1 MSERRSTGEGAGAE
15 TSGFQRLLE
24 RVDGGLD
31 RWPGALLL
39 CLTLLLS
46 ASMTFLWPGFL
57 LRNFAQIVAII
68 AGVVLWKRWLSRR
81 AVAFGSGT
89 IKVWGRSLVVRDL
102 FLEVLCP
109 SLVLLLVLIIF
120 YRVFLGDPPLYNDHT
135 THLYQGW
142 VMAER
147 LLPTGRISGWIP
159 TRGPGYPAGVL
170 YPVGASLLIAS
181 VRAMTPSAITWENV
195 YGLAFVI
202 AIAACH
208 LSAYLAARVLA
219 GRFAGVLAGIFSAVD
234 VGAYR
239 QSGWTFAVHWGVWPV
254 CLSAGLAILS
264 VVFLHRALTKP
275 GPTGIA
281 LSALLA
287 GVSIFT
293 HPMSLAF
300 LGLALPMVV
309 LHAMIEVGDRHP
321 LRVGLKGLVI
331 CLSGVGVAAFWL
343 MPFLAFRHEARA
355 LGTGSVTLF
364 DQVDGIIRFDFFQ
377 RMWVIPTALA
387 LLGAVVSFK
396 SKLPGVRLLVLLFVG
411 IALTVNSNTLL
422 GLEIDL
428 VMSRLAN
435 LQPDRYYLYLRMMV
449 YILAGVGAGW
459 LLSTLR
465 KTGVEALAHLSK
477 LRRALLFGL
486 TCAVLG
492 TTLVPFVEAAGKA
505 VVAPRFGWTGRPSFW
520 TQYMNLSEFIRDHAR
535 ENPGVVRSTWPVPC
549 SNRDDHCY
557 ESAPIYTDIGY
568 FHDHRYIASAAFDR
582 LFDIDATEETL
593 QLLGVRYRVG
603 PGIRPGELELFRSGN
618 LGVFEVPDVSVEPFT
633 VEGDAQV
640 SLDHI
645 EDELLR
651 FTASGVVAGDR
662 LTVHIPYFPN
672 WHAYL
677 GGDELPIT
685 QVDRAGLRGLMK
697 VTLPGDGELEFRY
710 ERGGPEILGA
720 SITVLAL
727 LLCLV
732 CAWPSKVLGSKRAV
746 AFVDRARTWSTPAR
760 RRLAAM
766 GLVLI
771 LGSAMIGGLI
781 AYLRQAAI
789 VHRDFDTVNDFS
801 RATVWYTQGRVRH
814 ECWRTWSGAFTCGGQ
829 KHQWVEP
836 RYVATTIGH
845 PRGVVFAH
853 PYKNAVLNIEYPDVI
868 LQRSLEGGLGITRH
882 GSGNAPVEL
891 HIKADGREL
900 LKAVYNAGRGWDTFS
915 HSTAELE
922 GQTVALRFAISCA
935 RVNGRKFVFR
945 AWTSEAE
952 GTNRQITGDRLMR

>member
-1 MSERRSTGEGAGAE
+1 MSEQRSTGEGAEAK
-15 TSGFQRLLE
+15 TRSSRRLLE
-24 RVDGGLD
+24 RVEEGFS

-46 ASMTFLWPGFL
+46 LSVTFLSSGFL
-57 LRNFAQIVAII
+57 LRNVGQIVAII
-68 AGVVLWKRWLSRR
+68 AGVVLWKRWLSHRTM
-81 AVAFGSGT
+81 ALGSRT
-89 IKVWGRSLVVRDL
+89 IKVGGLSLSL
-102 FLEVLCP
+102 GELCLEVLCP

-120 YRVFLGDPPLYNDHT
+120 HRVFLGDPPLFNDHT

-159 TRGPGYPAGVL
+159 ARGPGYPAGVL
-170 YPVGASLLIAS
+170 YPIGASLLIACI
-181 VRAMTPSAITWENV
+181 RAITPSAITWENV
-195 YGLAFVI
+195 YGLAFVV

-254 CLSAGLAILS
+254 CLSAGLAIVS
-264 VVFLHRALTKP
+264 VVFLHRALTQK
-275 GPTGIA
+275 GPKGIA

-287 GVSIFT
+287 GLSIVT

-309 LHAMIEVGDRHP
+309 LHSMIEVGDRHP
-321 LRVGLKGLVI
+321 LRVGLKGLVA
-331 CLSGVGVAAFWL
+331 CLTGLGVAAFWL

-364 DQVDGIIRFDFFQ
+364 DQVDGIVRFDFFQ
-377 RMWVIPTALA
+377 RMWVIPTSLA

-411 IALTVNSNTLL
+411 IAVTINSDTLL

-449 YILAGVGAGW
+449 YIIAGVGAGW

-465 KTGVEALAHLSK
+465 KTGVEALAHLSR
-477 LRRALLFGL
+477 LRRTLLFVM
-486 TCAVLG
+486 TCVVLG
-492 TTLVPFVEAAGKA
+492 TTLVPFVEATGMA

-520 TQYMNLSEFIRDHAR
+520 AQYMSLSAFIREHAR
-535 ENPGVVRSTWPVPC
+535 EHPGTLRSTWPVPC
-549 SNRDDHCY
+549 SNHDDHCY

-568 FHDHRYIASAAFDR
+568 FHDHRYIASAAYDR

-603 PGIRPGELELFRSGN
+603 RNVRPGEQELFHSGS
-618 LGVFEVPDVSVEPFT
+618 LRVFEVPDVSVEPFT
-633 VEGDAQV
+633 VEGNAQV
-640 SLDHI
+640 RFEHI

-651 FTASGVVAGDR
+651 LTVSGAGTGDR
-662 LTVHIPYFPN
+662 VTVHIPFFPN

-677 GGDELPIT
+677 DGEELPIT
-685 QVDRAGLRGLMK
+685 LVNRAGVRGLMK

-710 ERGGPEILGA
+710 ERGTPEILGA
-720 SITVLAL
+720 SITVLSL
-727 LLCLV
+727 LLCLI
-732 CAWPSKVLGSKRAV
+732 CAWPSRVLGE
-746 AFVDRARTWSTPAR
+746 T
-760 RRLAAM
+760 
-766 GLVLI
+766 G
-771 LGSAMIGGLI
+771 
-781 AYLRQAAI
+781 
-789 VHRDFDTVNDFS
+789 FS
-801 RATVWYTQGRVRH
+801 FH
-814 ECWRTWSGAFTCGGQ
+814 
-829 KHQWVEP
+829 
-836 RYVATTIGH
+836 
-845 PRGVVFAH
+845 
-853 PYKNAVLNIEYPDVI
+853 
-868 LQRSLEGGLGITRH
+868 
-882 GSGNAPVEL
+882 
-891 HIKADGREL
+891 
-900 LKAVYNAGRGWDTFS
+900 
-915 HSTAELE
+915 
-922 GQTVALRFAISCA
+922 
-935 RVNGRKFVFR
+935 
-945 AWTSEAE
+945 
-952 GTNRQITGDRLMR
+952 